1 MMRTPLLTVTAFAAA
16 VTVSAA
22 LAQQQQSQTQR
33 VSGTIERVDGNTIYG
48 KGPDGSAITLKLADN
63 AAITAVLKA
72 TFADIKPGD
81 YVGTGAV
88 PQADGS
94 QKAVELRIFPRP
106 QADGGHFN
114 EGWYGAPNGTM
125 TNGFVQPV
133 VTVGATPAGGGDPSI
148 VVKYRKARSGSSS
161 RRMRMWCATRL
172 AARTTSR
179 RARPSGPRRR
189 PGSRTAPIR
198 PQPSTSAE
206 TAPGHSERAFTS
218 PRLRLSYAHISGK
231 MSRTNELPVS

>member
-1 MMRTPLLTVTAFAAA
+1 MSRMRILTAAA
-16 VTVSAA
+16 LATALTVSAA
-22 LAQQQQSQTQR
+22 LAQQQQPRTQR

-63 AAITAVLKA
+63 VAITAVLKA

-106 QADGGHFN
+106 QADGGHYY

-125 TNGFVQPV
+125 TNGFVQPAG
-133 VTVGATPAGGGDPSI
+133 TVGATLSGAGDPSI
-148 VVKYRKARSGSSS
+148 MVKYPQGEKRIVIPANAHVVRNAFGIKDDLRVGAAFRAQA
-161 RRMRMWCATRL
+161 ATKQPDGTYT
-172 AARTTSR
+172 AAAISVGRDG
-179 RARPSGPRRR
+179 ARP
-189 PGSRTAPIR
+189 
-198 PQPSTSAE
+198 
-206 TAPGHSERAFTS
+206 F
-218 PRLRLSYAHISGK
+218 
-231 MSRTNELPVS
+231 

>member
-1 MMRTPLLTVTAFAAA
+1 MMRTPLLTVTALAAA
-16 VTVSAA
+16 LTVSAA
-22 LAQQQQSQTQR
+22 LAQQQQPQTQR
-33 VSGTIERVDGNTIYG
+33 MSGTIERVDGNTIYG

-106 QADGGHFN
+106 QADGGHYN

-133 VTVGATPAGGGDPSI
+133 VAVGATLAGAGDPSI
-148 VVKYRKARSGSSS
+148 VVKYPQGEKRIVIPANAHVVRNAFGSKDDLKAGAAFRAQA
-161 RRMRMWCATRL
+161 ATKQPDGTYT
-172 AARTTSR
+172 AAAINVGRDG
-179 RARPSGPRRR
+179 ARP
-189 PGSRTAPIR
+189 
-198 PQPSTSAE
+198 
-206 TAPGHSERAFTS
+206 F
-218 PRLRLSYAHISGK
+218 
-231 MSRTNELPVS
+231 